1 MPRTING
8 IGTRY
13 YGRRDQEADGSYITT
28 EWITLLYLPLIPFR
42 SFRVLP
48 MGEGKNYI
56 LHRSQ
61 RYQVAR
67 VPLSWKQVLRTY
79 LIAGA
84 IILALF
90 SLFALLVANSR

>member
-1 MPRTING
+1 
-8 IGTRY
+8 
-13 YGRRDQEADGSYITT
+13 
-28 EWITLLYLPLIPFR
+28 
-42 SFRVLP
+42 

-67 VPLSWKQVLRTY
+67 VPLCWKQVLRTY